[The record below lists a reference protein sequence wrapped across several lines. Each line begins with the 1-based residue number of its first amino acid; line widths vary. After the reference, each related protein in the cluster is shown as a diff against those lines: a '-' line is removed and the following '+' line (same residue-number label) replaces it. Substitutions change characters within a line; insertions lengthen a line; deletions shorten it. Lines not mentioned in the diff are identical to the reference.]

1 MVRLIGALAGIVFV
15 VALVIAALMPREASP
30 EDATHLFH
38 KHPKELHLASDGPFG
53 KFDRQQLQ
61 RGFQVYK
68 EVCSACHSIDRTSGV
83 TGTRVSVRVDIG
95 GRRLIKKKKHN

>member
-15 VALVIAALMPREASP
+15 VALVIAALMPRDASP
-30 EDATHLFH
+30 EDATPLFH

-53 KFDRQQLQ
+53 KFDRPQIQ

-68 EVCSACHSIDRTSGV
+68 DVCTACHNMEPVAIRGPPDNGGSEARWAGEEGV
-83 TGTRVSVRVDIG
+83 GS
-95 GRRLIKKKKHN
+95 